1 MPGPPR
7 ILAIIAIATLLAG
20 CAAAPKQAGVGPK
33 PGPDI
38 VAGSQG
44 CDACAVVGDRVFFSF
59 NSATLS
65 KKAWA
70 TLIEQAK
77 WLVKYPARSLLI
89 AGNCNE
95 RDTEEYNLAL
105 GYRRGKR
112 RPGFPDRQWHRREA
126 HQGHQ
131 LRQGTPHRD
140 RQQRAGMDVKPKYLN
155 NPELDIPT
163 NARSVGEA

>member
-33 PGPDI
+33 PGPHI

-89 AGNCNE
+89 AGNCDE

-105 GYRRGKR
+105 GYRRANADRDFLIANGIAAKRIKVISYGK
-112 RPGFPDRQWHRREA
+112 
-126 HQGHQ
+126 
-131 LRQGTPHRD
+131 
-140 RQQRAGMDVKPKYLN
+140 
-155 NPELDIPT
+155 ELPIAT
-163 NARSVGEA
+163 GSNEQAWT